1 MNSTPPTR
9 DTASA
14 QERTSGNPGKRAGTV
29 SPDMSPAVAFS
40 TLTAP
45 MVAQVAQRIGTLCAS
60 ADPESLHKLRV
71 ALRRLRSLW
80 WAYDPLIDKL
90 QARCQRREFKAL
102 ADSAGQTRD
111 WDILKH
117 LLAEDASTAHAFAAL
132 IERVDLLRGDALLRS
147 RATIA
152 SANVDAMLAQ
162 RIANVMLQLDACSF
176 DEPLAVF
183 AANRVA
189 TAKKALRKRMER
201 VLRNPDAGYTE
212 VHEVRIAG
220 KKMRYLLEFF
230 APVLDSGNEM
240 GIVELTQMQDELGKL
255 NDIVSGEALLLAHAC
270 ELAGCGV
277 VEDAIAF
284 LRHRKGDH
292 MQRVDALLRAFSD
305 TLASEHISPLPF
317 LAPAKCP
324 PSREPR
330 ETGDE

>member
-1 MNSTPPTR
+1 MNSTPHTR
-9 DTASA
+9 DTASASA
-14 QERTSGNPGKRAGTV
+14 QERTSDNPGKRAGTA
-29 SPDMSPAVAFS
+29 SPDMSPAVAFA
-40 TLTAP
+40 TLAAP
-45 MVAQVAQRIGTLCAS
+45 MVAQVAQRIGALCVS

-80 WAYDPLIDKL
+80 WAYDPLIDRS
-90 QARCQRREFKAL
+90 QARWQRREFKAL

-117 LLAEDASTAHAFAAL
+117 LLVEDAPTPYSFAAL
-132 IERVDLLRGDALLRS
+132 IERVDLLRGEALLRS

-152 SANVDAMLAQ
+152 AANVEAMLAQ
-162 RIANVMLQLDACSF
+162 RIAGVMLQLDACSF

-201 VLRNPDAGYTE
+201 VLRNPDSVYAE

-230 APVLDSGNEM
+230 APLLDSGNEI
-240 GIVELTQMQDELGKL
+240 GVVALTQLQDELGKL
-255 NDIVSGEALLLAHAC
+255 NDIVSSEALLLEHTTQ
-270 ELAGCGV
+270 LGGRGV
-277 VEDAIAF
+277 VEDAIAH

-292 MQRVDALLRAFSD
+292 MQRADALLRAFSD
-305 TLASEHISPLPF
+305 TFAGE
-317 LAPAKCP
+317 CP
-324 PSREPR
+324 DAGMR
-330 ETGDE
+330 